1 MEVNHHVQPTFKG
14 KEMKLYSLEEGE
26 STCIFWNSSIKKI
39 FLFSITCL
47 FMAWTHGYLFYSLN
61 DNPVLSQTIAVLVIE
76 NFQFDSCVLSYVP
89 HFSPF
94 SLLSGTIW
102 CFRLTMYFPCSSP
115 RISSSS
121 EAPWLLLFRMVFRN
135 QVLNSWCAFCYRGII
150 CFYTF
155 LVDRVRKY
163 IYIHLPMHMH
173 VSSFIFVSLSMH
185 TYIMYIHAYTFTYT
199 RVHMWIYFCI
209 YLHVYLS
216 KNEFILISPALIQH
230 CKIHSSIP
238 SLFIITSFSDS
249 KKPGSHCL

>member
-1 MEVNHHVQPTFKG
+1 MGVNHHVQPTFKG
-14 KEMKLYSLEEGE
+14 KEMKRYSLEEGE

-39 FLFSITCL
+39 CLFSITCL

-61 DNPVLSQTIAVLVIE
+61 DNPILSQTIAVLVIE

-89 HFSPF
+89 HFLPF

-163 IYIHLPMHMH
+163 IYIYIHLRMHMH
-173 VSSFIFVSLSMH
+173 ISSFIFVSISMH
-185 TYIMYIHAYTFTYT
+185 TYITYIHAYTFTD
-199 RVHMWIYFCI
+199 RKSV
-209 YLHVYLS
+209 V
-216 KNEFILISPALIQH
+216 
-230 CKIHSSIP
+230 
-238 SLFIITSFSDS
+238 
-249 KKPGSHCL
+249 

>member
-1 MEVNHHVQPTFKG
+1 MGVNHHVQPTFKG
-14 KEMKLYSLEEGE
+14 KEMKRYSLEEGE

-39 FLFSITCL
+39 CLFSITCL

-61 DNPVLSQTIAVLVIE
+61 DNPILSQTIAVLVIE

-89 HFSPF
+89 HFLPF

-102 CFRLTMYFPCSSP
+102 CFRLTMYLPCSSP

-163 IYIHLPMHMH
+163 
-173 VSSFIFVSLSMH
+173 
-185 TYIMYIHAYTFTYT
+185 MYIYTLTAYAHIF
-199 RVHMWIYFCI
+199 IYFCVYKYAYLYYVYTCIHI
-209 YLHVYLS
+209 YLSTCTYLNLFLYLS
-216 KNEFILISPALIQH
+216 ACIL
-230 CKIHSSIP
+230 K
-238 SLFIITSFSDS
+238 
-249 KKPGSHCL
+249 